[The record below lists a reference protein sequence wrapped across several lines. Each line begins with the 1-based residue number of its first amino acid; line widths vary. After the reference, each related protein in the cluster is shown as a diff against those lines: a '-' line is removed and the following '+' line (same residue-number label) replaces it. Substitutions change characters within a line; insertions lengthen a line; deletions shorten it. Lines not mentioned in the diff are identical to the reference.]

1 MNNSTIQKIENTK
14 SFFKEILNQG
24 KFSYLSSGI
33 RLALENYKRANSA
46 LWVTSLCYFTVLS
59 MAPIAAILFSIGS
72 WLGMKE
78 YLIGQIKL
86 NFPLDEETI
95 NIVIGF
101 ADRLLDNARNGVLA
115 GVGFVFLGWTLIS
128 MFSIVEKAFNDIWQV
143 KKSRVLLR
151 KITDYFSFLVFT
163 PAFILVVNGTTIIVG
178 KRLNINTL
186 VGLYLIKIIP
196 NLAILIFFTA
206 LYMLMPNTK
215 VKFIPAFISSI
226 FTSILCIGFQYFFVY
241 LQSTINT
248 YNKIYGSFASL
259 FILIFWLKILWFFI
273 ILGGHISYFLQN
285 RHLHPRDSDNNISFK
300 SKEIIGLIIV
310 TELVK
315 RYKEELPAIHA
326 TQMAETLRIPL
337 KYINNLIIILKEQ
350 KVVAEI
356 VDEKYDEPAYIMT
369 KNIEKF
375 TYGDL
380 FHLMESYGT
389 DVNLLYV
396 LDREKYSN
404 IIEKKDLN
412 KKLIELI

>member
-1 MNNSTIQKIENTK
+1 
-14 SFFKEILNQG
+14 
-24 KFSYLSSGI
+24 
-33 RLALENYKRANSA
+33 
-46 LWVTSLCYFTVLS
+46 
-59 MAPIAAILFSIGS
+59 
-72 WLGMKE
+72 
-78 YLIGQIKL
+78 
-86 NFPLDEETI
+86 
-95 NIVIGF
+95 
-101 ADRLLDNARNGVLA
+101 
-115 GVGFVFLGWTLIS
+115 
-128 MFSIVEKAFNDIWQV
+128 
-143 KKSRVLLR
+143 
-151 KITDYFSFLVFT
+151 LVFT
-163 PAFILVVNGTTIIVG
+163 PVFILVVNGTTIIIV
-178 KRLNINTL
+178 KRLNVNTL
-186 VGLYLIKIIP
+186 IALYLIKIIP
-196 NLAILIFFTA
+196 NLALLIFFTA

-215 VKFIPAFISSI
+215 VKFIPALISSV

-285 RHLHPRDSDNNISFK
+285 RHLHPSDSDNNISFK

-326 TQMAETLRIPL
+326 TQMAEILRIPL
-337 KYINNLIIILKEQ
+337 KYINNLLVILKEQ
-350 KVVAEI
+350 KVIAEI

-369 KNIEKF
+369 KNIERF

-380 FHLMESYGT
+380 FHLLENYGT

-404 IIEKKDLN
+404 TIEKKDLN